1 MVKGTQSKIEK
12 FLDET
17 VRISNKRGNRVLK
30 FSADVDSKGKL
41 GRYSL
46 TYININ
52 ICNEDNGRVLG
63 YDNNHGYHH
72 RHYMG
77 KAKKINFISF
87 DDIKKRFEA
96 EWRELHEKYQKNKK
110 S

>member
-1 MVKGTQSKIEK
+1 MAKQKSEKKVIK

-17 VRISNKRGNRVLK
+17 INITKSKGNGTLK
-30 FSADVDSKGKL
+30 FLADIDSDGKL

-63 YDNNHGYHH
+63 YDNDHGYHH
-72 RHYMG
+72 RHYIG
-77 KAKKINFISF
+77 KIEKINFTNF

-96 EWRELHEKYQKNKK
+96 EWRELHEKHQESKT
-110 S
+110 